1 MLVKTMSR
9 LATVNQIYQRTYRS
23 FMFIVSPSLP
33 KDVKVI
39 TSMDTE
45 AQTPYIHFTL
55 LLITEQEWMGSI
67 LTLNYH
73 EEGGLVVNKVN
84 LTKQIVLKHT
94 HTHTKLIHSMHS
106 VSKWLSVLDTFCNS
120 CFSGAQLDQEVNKLF
135 LVFKTASSESH
146 ILRLCC

>member
-9 LATVNQIYQRTYRS
+9 LATVNQIYQRTYCS

-94 HTHTKLIHSMHS
+94 HTHKT
-106 VSKWLSVLDTFCNS
+106 NS
-120 CFSGAQLDQEVNKLF
+120 
-135 LVFKTASSESH
+135 
-146 ILRLCC
+146 